1 MKRLLVKFSLL
12 AFLLAPGLV
21 AAEKPEFTIEKVAN
35 DIRDTES
42 LQRGAGA
49 FAQYCMACHSVN
61 LIRYNRI
68 ARDLSWSNEEV
79 VQTMSFGQ
87 ALPVDM
93 AEARMEQETALAVF
107 GTKVPDLSLITRVK
121 GNDYVYNFL
130 RGYYQDEN
138 GKWDNH
144 LLENTAMPNVLEAV
158 KRQQTAEEYDQ
169 LTYDLVNF
177 LDYVSEPSKIQ
188 RWDLGWKVIAFLLVL
203 VLLTYLLKREY
214 WKDIK

>member
-21 AAEKPEFTIEKVAN
+21 VAEKPEFKIEKVAN

-68 ARDLSWSNEEV
+68 AKDLGWSNEEV
-79 VQTMSFGQ
+79 VQTMTFGQ

-93 AEARMEQETALAVF
+93 AEARMEPATALAVF

-138 GKWDNH
+138 EKWDNH
-144 LLENTAMPNVLEAV
+144 LLEGTAMPNVLEAV

-214 WKDIK
+214 WQDIK